1 MEIATSQYKRCNV
14 VKVEGRIDSASAPQL
29 QEKFNKLMDANNF
42 HIVLNMSG
50 VSFISSAGLRVL
62 ISTQKICKRF
72 NRGELVL
79 TNVPEN
85 IKAALDLAGFTALF
99 QIFDSDVAA
108 VGSF

>member
-1 MEIATSQYKRCNV
+1 MDISITQYKRCDV

-29 QEKFNKLMDANNF
+29 HEEFNKLLEENHF
-42 HIVLNMSG
+42 HIVFNMTD

-62 ISTQKICKRF
+62 ISTQKNCKRF

-79 TNVPEN
+79 SNVPEN

-99 QIFDSDVAA
+99 KIFDSEVAA
-108 VGSF
+108 VGNF

>member
-1 MEIATSQYKRCNV
+1 MEISTTEYKRCNV
-14 VKVEGRIDSASAPQL
+14 VKSNGRIDSASAPQL
-29 QEKFNKLMDANNF
+29 QEEFNKLLEENNF
-42 HIVLNMSG
+42 RFVFNMAD

-62 ISTQKICKRF
+62 ISTQKNCKRF

-79 TNVPEN
+79 SNVPEN

-99 QIFDSDVAA
+99 QIFDSEVAA

>member
-1 MEIATSQYKRCNV
+1 MEISTTQYKRCAV
-14 VKVEGRIDSASAPQL
+14 VKVAGRIDSASAPQL
-29 QEKFNKLMDANNF
+29 HEELKKLMEDNRF
-42 HIVLNMSG
+42 HIVFDMSD

-62 ISTQKICKRF
+62 ISTQKNTKRF

-99 QIFDSDVAA
+99 KIFDSEVAA
-108 VGSF
+108 VGNF

>member
-1 MEIATSQYKRCNV
+1 MEISTTNYKRCDV
-14 VKVEGRIDSASAPQL
+14 VYFKGRIDSASAPKL
-29 QEKFNKLMDANNF
+29 QEEFNKLLEEKNF
-42 HIVLNMSG
+42 RIVFNMID

-62 ISTQKICKRF
+62 ISTQKNCKRF

-79 TNVPEN
+79 VNVPEN

-99 QIFDSDVAA
+99 QIFDSEVAA

>member
-1 MEIATSQYKRCNV
+1 MEISRTEYKRCNV
-14 VKVEGRIDSASAPQL
+14 VKSKGRIDSASAPQL
-29 QEKFNKLMDANNF
+29 QEEFNKLLEANNF
-42 HIVLNMSG
+42 RIVFNMDD

-62 ISTQKICKRF
+62 ISTQKNCKRF

-79 TNVPEN
+79 TKVPEN

-99 QIFDSDVAA
+99 QIFDSEVAA